1 MLETTILK
9 QDELL
14 DKVKVLFFD
23 KFRLVAM
30 SPLKSD
36 ENVEII
42 YTFASDYDME
52 SFRIVVD
59 DLTKEV
65 PSISSVYQIAFLYEN
80 EIKDLYGVKFQGLVL
95 DFNGNFYQT
104 KIKTPFI

>member
-9 QDELL
+9 QEELL

-30 SPLKSD
+30 SALKSG

-42 YTFASDYDME
+42 YTFSGDYDME
-52 SFRIVVD
+52 SFRIVID
-59 DLTKEV
+59 DFTKEV
-65 PSISSVYQIAFLYEN
+65 PSISPVYQIAFLYEN
-80 EIKDLYGVKFQGLVL
+80 EIKDLYGVKFKGLIL
-95 DFNGNFYQT
+95 DYNGNFYQT
-104 KIKTPFI
+104 KVKTPFI